1 MVYAKQMKDG
11 KVIALL
17 TYSYT
22 PQLSPDSGTE
32 IITGEEYA
40 ELMTALKKK
49 MAEKQANNTDE

>member
-22 PQLSPDSGTE
+22 PQLSTDSGTE
-32 IITGEEYA
+32 IITKDEYDAQLNAWKA
-40 ELMTALKKK
+40 EQAKKL
-49 MAEKQANNTDE
+49 AEKAEE